1 MAKNLLAILSD
12 SKAIKPSYISSLRSR
27 PMENHH
33 VSLKELWE
41 RTILAALFMAFGML
55 IYIIFSPLRPMLKS
69 TADYLG
75 RIGLT
80 AGLLM
85 IVWLA
90 GRNEHLRPYRL
101 LLLGLLIMSVATSLD
116 WVFANYLLEHIRLNT
131 QTPSGMALMKLNEF
145 FIVATTVITLTLLT
159 GSRLGSIYIQK
170 GNLKERLLVGGI
182 AFCLAAAASPWMAE
196 YLFKGQNLT
205 SERIIIWLPWV
216 LIFALANAAQEELL
230 FRGLFLGKLE
240 PFFGK
245 FISNALIVFVFT
257 LVHQGV
263 NYTSN
268 QLGFLAVL
276 ALLAFAW
283 GYLMQKTDSIWGSVL
298 FHAGM
303 DIPVILGILSNLK

>member
-1 MAKNLLAILSD
+1 
-12 SKAIKPSYISSLRSR
+12 
-27 PMENHH
+27 MENHH

-90 GRNEHLRPYRL
+90 GRNEHLRPYRS

-196 YLFKGQNLT
+196 YLFKGQNVT

-230 FRGLFLGKLE
+230 FRGLFLRKLE

-263 NYTSN
+263 NYTSD
-268 QLGFLAVL
+268 QLSFLAVL
-276 ALLAFAW
+276 VLLAFAW

-303 DIPVILGILSNLK
+303 DIPVILGIFSNLK

>member
-1 MAKNLLAILSD
+1 
-12 SKAIKPSYISSLRSR
+12 
-27 PMENHH
+27 MENHH

-41 RTILAALFMAFGML
+41 RAILAALFMAFGML

-90 GRNEHLRPYRL
+90 GRNEHLRPYRSL
-101 LLLGLLIMSVATSLD
+101 VLGLLIMSVATSLD

-145 FIVATTVITLTLLT
+145 FIVATTIITLTLLT
-159 GSRLGSIYIQK
+159 GGRLGSIYIQK
-170 GNLKERLLVGGI
+170 GNLREGLLVGGI

-263 NYTSN
+263 NYTSD

-303 DIPVILGILSNLK
+303 DIPVILGIFSNLK

>member
-1 MAKNLLAILSD
+1 
-12 SKAIKPSYISSLRSR
+12 
-27 PMENHH
+27 MENHH

-90 GRNEHLRPYRL
+90 GRNEHLGPYRS

-145 FIVATTVITLTLLT
+145 FIVATTIITLTLLT
-159 GSRLGSIYIQK
+159 GGRLGSIYIQK
-170 GNLKERLLVGGI
+170 GNLREGLLVGGI

-263 NYTSN
+263 NYTSD

>member
-1 MAKNLLAILSD
+1 
-12 SKAIKPSYISSLRSR
+12 
-27 PMENHH
+27 MENHH

-303 DIPVILGILSNLK
+303 DIPVILGIFSNLK

>member
-1 MAKNLLAILSD
+1 
-12 SKAIKPSYISSLRSR
+12 
-27 PMENHH
+27 MENHH

-90 GRNEHLRPYRL
+90 GRNEHLRPYRSL
-101 LLLGLLIMSVATSLD
+101 VLGLLIMSVATSLD

-145 FIVATTVITLTLLT
+145 FIVATTIITLTLLT
-159 GSRLGSIYIQK
+159 GGRLGSIYIQK
-170 GNLKERLLVGGI
+170 GNLREGLLVGGI

-263 NYTSN
+263 NYTSD

>member
-1 MAKNLLAILSD
+1 
-12 SKAIKPSYISSLRSR
+12 
-27 PMENHH
+27 MENHH

-41 RTILAALFMAFGML
+41 RAILAALFMAFGML

-90 GRNEHLRPYRL
+90 GRNEHLRPYRSL
-101 LLLGLLIMSVATSLD
+101 VLGLLIMSVATSLD

-145 FIVATTVITLTLLT
+145 FIVATTIITLTLLT
-159 GSRLGSIYIQK
+159 GGRLGSIYIQK
-170 GNLKERLLVGGI
+170 GNLREGLLVGGI

>member
-1 MAKNLLAILSD
+1 
-12 SKAIKPSYISSLRSR
+12 
-27 PMENHH
+27 MENHH

-41 RTILAALFMAFGML
+41 RAILAALFMAFGML

-90 GRNEHLRPYRL
+90 GRNEHLRPYRS

-145 FIVATTVITLTLLT
+145 FIVATTIITLTLLT
-159 GSRLGSIYIQK
+159 GGRLGSIYIQK
-170 GNLKERLLVGGI
+170 GNLKEGLLVGGI

-263 NYTSN
+263 NYTSD

>member
-1 MAKNLLAILSD
+1 
-12 SKAIKPSYISSLRSR
+12 
-27 PMENHH
+27 MENHH

-90 GRNEHLRPYRL
+90 GRNEHLGPYRS

-145 FIVATTVITLTLLT
+145 FIVATTIITLTLLT
-159 GSRLGSIYIQK
+159 GGRLGSIYIQK
-170 GNLKERLLVGGI
+170 GNLREGLLVGGI

-303 DIPVILGILSNLK
+303 DIPVILGIFSNLK

>member
-1 MAKNLLAILSD
+1 
-12 SKAIKPSYISSLRSR
+12 
-27 PMENHH
+27 MENHH

-90 GRNEHLRPYRL
+90 GRNEHLGPYRS

-145 FIVATTVITLTLLT
+145 FIVATTIITLTLLT
-159 GSRLGSIYIQK
+159 GGRLGSIYIQK
-170 GNLKERLLVGGI
+170 GNLREGLLVGGI

-263 NYTSN
+263 NYTSD

-303 DIPVILGILSNLK
+303 DIPVILGIFSNLK

>member
-1 MAKNLLAILSD
+1 
-12 SKAIKPSYISSLRSR
+12 
-27 PMENHH
+27 MENHH

-41 RTILAALFMAFGML
+41 RAILAALFMAFGML

-90 GRNEHLRPYRL
+90 GRNEHLRPYRSL
-101 LLLGLLIMSVATSLD
+101 VLGLLIMSVATSLD

-145 FIVATTVITLTLLT
+145 FIVATTIITLTLLT
-159 GSRLGSIYIQK
+159 GGRLGSIYIQK
-170 GNLKERLLVGGI
+170 GNLREGLLVGGI

-263 NYTSN
+263 NYTSD

>member
-1 MAKNLLAILSD
+1 
-12 SKAIKPSYISSLRSR
+12 
-27 PMENHH
+27 MENHH

-41 RTILAALFMAFGML
+41 RTILAALSMAFGML

-69 TADYLG
+69 TADYMG

-90 GRNEHLRPYRL
+90 GRNEHLRPYRSL
-101 LLLGLLIMSVATSLD
+101 VLGLLIMSVATSLD

-145 FIVATTVITLTLLT
+145 FIVATTIITLTLLT
-159 GSRLGSIYIQK
+159 GGRLGSIYIQK
-170 GNLKERLLVGGI
+170 GNLKEGLLVGGI

-263 NYTSN
+263 NYTSD

>member
-1 MAKNLLAILSD
+1 
-12 SKAIKPSYISSLRSR
+12 
-27 PMENHH
+27 MENHH

-69 TADYLG
+69 IADYLG

-90 GRNEHLRPYRL
+90 GRNEHLGPYRS
-101 LLLGLLIMSVATSLD
+101 LLLGLLIMSVATSLN

-145 FIVATTVITLTLLT
+145 FIVATTIITLTLLT
-159 GSRLGSIYIQK
+159 GGRLGSIYIQK
-170 GNLKERLLVGGI
+170 GNLREGLLVGGI

-263 NYTSN
+263 NYTSD

-303 DIPVILGILSNLK
+303 DIPAILGILSNLK

>member
-1 MAKNLLAILSD
+1 
-12 SKAIKPSYISSLRSR
+12 
-27 PMENHH
+27 MENHH

-90 GRNEHLRPYRL
+90 GRNEHLRPYRS

-145 FIVATTVITLTLLT
+145 FIVATTIITLTLLT
-159 GSRLGSIYIQK
+159 GGRLGSIYIQK
-170 GNLKERLLVGGI
+170 GNLKEGLLVGGI

-263 NYTSN
+263 NYTSD

>member
-1 MAKNLLAILSD
+1 
-12 SKAIKPSYISSLRSR
+12 
-27 PMENHH
+27 MENHH

-41 RTILAALFMAFGML
+41 RAILAALFMAFGML

-90 GRNEHLRPYRL
+90 GRNEHLGPYRS

-131 QTPSGMALMKLNEF
+131 KTPSGMALMKLNEF
-145 FIVATTVITLTLLT
+145 FIVATTIITLTLLT
-159 GSRLGSIYIQK
+159 GGRLGSIYIQK
-170 GNLKERLLVGGI
+170 GNLREGLLVGGI

-263 NYTSN
+263 NYTSD

-303 DIPVILGILSNLK
+303 DIPVILGIFSNLK

>member
-1 MAKNLLAILSD
+1 
-12 SKAIKPSYISSLRSR
+12 
-27 PMENHH
+27 MENHH

-90 GRNEHLRPYRL
+90 GRNEHLRPYRSL
-101 LLLGLLIMSVATSLD
+101 VLGLLIMSVATSLD

-145 FIVATTVITLTLLT
+145 FIVATTIITLTLLT
-159 GSRLGSIYIQK
+159 GGRLGSIYIQK
-170 GNLKERLLVGGI
+170 GNLKEGLLVGGI

-263 NYTSN
+263 NYTSD

>member
-1 MAKNLLAILSD
+1 
-12 SKAIKPSYISSLRSR
+12 
-27 PMENHH
+27 MENHH

-90 GRNEHLRPYRL
+90 GRNEHLRPYRS

-145 FIVATTVITLTLLT
+145 FIVATTIITLTLLT
-159 GSRLGSIYIQK
+159 GGRLGSIYIQK
-170 GNLKERLLVGGI
+170 GNLREGLLVGGI

-263 NYTSN
+263 NYTSD

-303 DIPVILGILSNLK
+303 DIPVILGIFSNLK

>member
-1 MAKNLLAILSD
+1 
-12 SKAIKPSYISSLRSR
+12 
-27 PMENHH
+27 MENHH

-90 GRNEHLRPYRL
+90 GRNEHLRPYRS

-303 DIPVILGILSNLK
+303 DIPVILGIFSNLK

>member
-1 MAKNLLAILSD
+1 
-12 SKAIKPSYISSLRSR
+12 
-27 PMENHH
+27 MENHH

-41 RTILAALFMAFGML
+41 RAILAALFMAFGML

-90 GRNEHLRPYRL
+90 GRNEHLRPYRS

-145 FIVATTVITLTLLT
+145 FIVATTIITLTLLT
-159 GSRLGSIYIQK
+159 GGRLGSIYIQK
-170 GNLKERLLVGGI
+170 GNLREGLLVGGI

-303 DIPVILGILSNLK
+303 DIPVILGIFSNLK

>member
-1 MAKNLLAILSD
+1 
-12 SKAIKPSYISSLRSR
+12 
-27 PMENHH
+27 MENHH

-90 GRNEHLRPYRL
+90 GRNEHLGPYRS

-145 FIVATTVITLTLLT
+145 FIVATTIITLTLLT
-159 GSRLGSIYIQK
+159 GGRLGSIYIQK
-170 GNLKERLLVGGI
+170 GNLREGLLVGGI

-230 FRGLFLGKLE
+230 FRGLFLRKLE

-263 NYTSN
+263 NYTSD

>member
-1 MAKNLLAILSD
+1 
-12 SKAIKPSYISSLRSR
+12 
-27 PMENHH
+27 MENHH

-90 GRNEHLRPYRL
+90 GRNEHLGPYRS

-145 FIVATTVITLTLLT
+145 FIVATTIITLTLLT
-159 GSRLGSIYIQK
+159 GGRLGSIYIQK
-170 GNLKERLLVGGI
+170 GNLREGLLVGGI

-263 NYTSN
+263 NYTSD

-303 DIPVILGILSNLK
+303 DIPAILGILSNLK

>member
-1 MAKNLLAILSD
+1 
-12 SKAIKPSYISSLRSR
+12 
-27 PMENHH
+27 MENHH

-145 FIVATTVITLTLLT
+145 FIVATTIITLTLLT
-159 GSRLGSIYIQK
+159 GGRLGSIYIQK
-170 GNLKERLLVGGI
+170 GNLREGLLVGGI

-230 FRGLFLGKLE
+230 FRGLFLRKLE

-303 DIPVILGILSNLK
+303 DIPVILGIFSNLK

>member
-1 MAKNLLAILSD
+1 
-12 SKAIKPSYISSLRSR
+12 
-27 PMENHH
+27 MENHH

-196 YLFKGQNLT
+196 YLFKGQNVT

-230 FRGLFLGKLE
+230 FRGLFLRKLE

-263 NYTSN
+263 NYTSD
-268 QLGFLAVL
+268 QLSFLAVL
-276 ALLAFAW
+276 VLLAFAW

>member
-1 MAKNLLAILSD
+1 
-12 SKAIKPSYISSLRSR
+12 
-27 PMENHH
+27 MENHH

-90 GRNEHLRPYRL
+90 GRNEHLGPYRS
-101 LLLGLLIMSVATSLD
+101 LLLGLLIMSVATSLN

-145 FIVATTVITLTLLT
+145 FIVATTIITLTLLT
-159 GSRLGSIYIQK
+159 GGRLGSIYIQK
-170 GNLKERLLVGGI
+170 GNLREGLLVGGI

-263 NYTSN
+263 NYTSD

>member
-1 MAKNLLAILSD
+1 
-12 SKAIKPSYISSLRSR
+12 
-27 PMENHH
+27 MENHH

-90 GRNEHLRPYRL
+90 GRNEHLGPYRS

-145 FIVATTVITLTLLT
+145 FIVATTIITLTLLT
-159 GSRLGSIYIQK
+159 GGRLGSIYIQK
-170 GNLKERLLVGGI
+170 GNLREGLLVGGI

-263 NYTSN
+263 NYTSD
-268 QLGFLAVL
+268 QLSFLAVL
-276 ALLAFAW
+276 VLLAFAW

-303 DIPVILGILSNLK
+303 DIPVILGIFSNLK

>member
-1 MAKNLLAILSD
+1 
-12 SKAIKPSYISSLRSR
+12 
-27 PMENHH
+27 MENHH

-159 GSRLGSIYIQK
+159 GGRLGSIYIQK
-170 GNLKERLLVGGI
+170 GNLREGLLVGGI

-196 YLFKGQNLT
+196 YLFKGQNVT

-230 FRGLFLGKLE
+230 FRGLFLRKLE

-303 DIPVILGILSNLK
+303 DIPVILGIFSNLK

>member
-1 MAKNLLAILSD
+1 
-12 SKAIKPSYISSLRSR
+12 
-27 PMENHH
+27 MENHH

-90 GRNEHLRPYRL
+90 GRNEHLRPYRS

-145 FIVATTVITLTLLT
+145 FIVATTIITLTLLT
-159 GSRLGSIYIQK
+159 GGRLGSIYIQK
-170 GNLKERLLVGGI
+170 GNLREGLLVGGI

-263 NYTSN
+263 NYTSD

>member
-1 MAKNLLAILSD
+1 
-12 SKAIKPSYISSLRSR
+12 
-27 PMENHH
+27 MENHH

-90 GRNEHLRPYRL
+90 GRNEHLGPYRS

-145 FIVATTVITLTLLT
+145 FIVATTIITLTLLT
-159 GSRLGSIYIQK
+159 GGRLGSIYIQK
-170 GNLKERLLVGGI
+170 GNLREGLLVGGI

-230 FRGLFLGKLE
+230 FRGLFLRKLE

-263 NYTSN
+263 NYTSD

-303 DIPVILGILSNLK
+303 DIPVILGIFSNLK

>member
-1 MAKNLLAILSD
+1 
-12 SKAIKPSYISSLRSR
+12 
-27 PMENHH
+27 MENHH

-90 GRNEHLRPYRL
+90 GRNEHLRPYRS

-145 FIVATTVITLTLLT
+145 FIVATTIITLTLLT
-159 GSRLGSIYIQK
+159 GGRLGSIYIQK
-170 GNLKERLLVGGI
+170 GNLKEGLLVGGI

-303 DIPVILGILSNLK
+303 DIPVILGIFSNLK